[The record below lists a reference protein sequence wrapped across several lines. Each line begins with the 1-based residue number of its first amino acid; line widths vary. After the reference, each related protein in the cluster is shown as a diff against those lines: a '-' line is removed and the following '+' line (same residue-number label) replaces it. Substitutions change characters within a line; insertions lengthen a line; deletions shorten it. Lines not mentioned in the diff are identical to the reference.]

1 MSDRG
6 FMDDESQLTAKLV
19 VERLGAL
26 ATYVDRLSAK
36 FPLKEHPGLRAQMR
50 RAAMDGLSNGACCL
64 EAVPGRDHRIL
75 LLRSLGAVSEL
86 ETFSR
91 QALQSGAVTTTE
103 AEHLSFMVH
112 VADQSLR
119 ADLGRTAPRADPG
132 NTAPRTDLGR
142 TALAFCGA
150 A

>member
-1 MSDRG
+1 
-6 FMDDESQLTAKLV
+6 MDIEMRLETETGLSAKLT
-19 VERLGAL
+19 VERLGVL

-36 FPLKEHPGLRAQMR
+36 FPLREHPGLRAQMR
-50 RAAMDGLSNGACCL
+50 RAAMDGLSNGACCV
-64 EAVPGRDHRIL
+64 EASPGRDHRSL

-91 QALQSGAVTTTE
+91 LALAVGAVTTTE
-103 AEHLSFMVH
+103 AEHLSFMVR

-119 ADLGRTAPRADPG
+119 ADLGLATV
-132 NTAPRTDLGR
+132 
-142 TALAFCGA
+142 ALRGA

>member
-1 MSDRG
+1 MDTRAGIMSEWG
-6 FMDDESQLTAKLV
+6 SMEIKTGLTAKLA
-19 VERLGAL
+19 VEHLGAL

-64 EAVPGRDHRIL
+64 EASPGRDHRAL
-75 LLRSLGAVSEL
+75 PLRSLGAVSEL

-91 QALQSGAVTTTE
+91 LAHKAGAVTTTE
-103 AEHLSFMVH
+103 AGHLSFMVQI
-112 VADQSLR
+112 ADQSLR
-119 ADLGRTAPRADPG
+119 ADLGRATV
-132 NTAPRTDLGR
+132 
-142 TALAFCGA
+142 ALRGA

>member
-1 MSDRG
+1 MYI
-6 FMDDESQLTAKLV
+6 ETLPTAKPA
-19 VERLGAL
+19 VEQLGAL
-26 ATYVDRLSAK
+26 ATYVDKLSAK
-36 FPLKEHPGLRAQMR
+36 FPLREHPGLRAQMR

-64 EAVPGRDHRIL
+64 EASPGRDLRAL

-91 QALQSGAVTTTE
+91 FALKAGAVTPTE

-112 VADQSLR
+112 ITGQSLR
-119 ADLGRTAPRADPG
+119 ADLSRT
-132 NTAPRTDLGR
+132 TV
-142 TALAFCGA
+142 ALRGA